1 MANHRRRDIDAVD
14 VPKMARKMNRV
25 AANPAPDLQRMIVR
39 AKFASPLKDL
49 LDEAPP
55 SLDELLRVHVTTKRR
70 VNVELRVVPSE
81 RLPARAGLLSRMG
94 APEAQYKFQT
104 RGAERLPAAGVHDSM
119 TEILRSQII
128 AGESR
133 SESGVAPA
141 TAWYRSSQVSDASQ
155 WVMSNYLPVK
165 EPIMTTHAAPTQST
179 ALRSRLGP
187 VTAPAAAGVAFVAAW
202 ATGLVAWP
210 SNLSVAASGTKV
222 LSAYAGHQGAAI
234 TQYLLV
240 EGAAAIALMIV
251 VMALGRAAIRRGSER
266 PGRVVLLAGISA
278 AIVSLVECAL
288 GLVLSAG
295 AGARRRDGPGRAG
308 TLFHLINRID
318 GVKMLA
324 LAAMALAAFELARR
338 GALVPR
344 WLGYVSAV
352 LSAAMTASAV
362 GYLLLD
368 NTLTQAAALSL
379 GLLLIWVAA
388 TGIIVGRGSR

>member
-1 MANHRRRDIDAVD
+1 M
-14 VPKMARKMNRV
+14 
-25 AANPAPDLQRMIVR
+25 
-39 AKFASPLKDL
+39 S
-49 LDEAPP
+49 
-55 SLDELLRVHVTTKRR
+55 
-70 VNVELRVVPSE
+70 
-81 RLPARAGLLSRMG
+81 
-94 APEAQYKFQT
+94 
-104 RGAERLPAAGVHDSM
+104 
-119 TEILRSQII
+119 II
-128 AGESR
+128 A
-133 SESGVAPA
+133 APA
-141 TAWYRSSQVSDASQ
+141 K
-155 WVMSNYLPVK
+155 PVLSGAGIPLGVQRQACGLA
-165 EPIMTTHAAPTQST
+165 ELVDLGPSPTGH
-179 ALRSRLGP
+179 SRLGP
-187 VTAPAAAGVAFVAAW
+187 VTAPAAAGVAFVAPW